1 MFTSTVSLLTRV
13 VSLEMSNYVM
23 KMLESVS
30 EVLDTT
36 LEVIPL
42 AWAPPRGR
50 RPRQGD
56 PLPGHRRT
64 LYARN
69 HIYVSP
75 VDMDFSLKW
84 DEVDG
89 LFLLET
95 HSDA

>member
-1 MFTSTVSLLTRV
+1 MPTVWLPSSGITLTVFTSTVSLLTRV

-30 EVLDTT
+30 EVMDETM
-36 LEVIPL
+36 EVI
-42 AWAPPRGR
+42 
-50 RPRQGD
+50 
-56 PLPGHRRT
+56 PGHRRT
-64 LYARN
+64 LCARN
-69 HIYVSP
+69 HISVP
-75 VDMDFSLKW
+75 PADMDFSLKW

>member
-1 MFTSTVSLLTRV
+1 
-13 VSLEMSNYVM
+13 MSNYVM

-30 EVLDTT
+30 EVLDAT
-36 LEVIPL
+36 LEVI
-42 AWAPPRGR
+42 
-50 RPRQGD
+50 PRQGD

-64 LYARN
+64 LCARN